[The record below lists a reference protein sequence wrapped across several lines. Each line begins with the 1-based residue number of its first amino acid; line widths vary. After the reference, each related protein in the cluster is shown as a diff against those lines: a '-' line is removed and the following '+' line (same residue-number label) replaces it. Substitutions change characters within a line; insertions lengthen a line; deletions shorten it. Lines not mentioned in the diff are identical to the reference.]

1 MVWIMDNNQ
10 RGRPLEY
17 QRFGSSHR
25 LMKVTGRTCV
35 QYKPYLVDIC
45 IENDRCH
52 ITYQSGNI

>member
-1 MVWIMDNNQ
+1 MDNNQ